1 MKIASTISAF
11 LLAGNLLAQTESV
24 PAALAAGDGLDI
36 SATKVAGTAPPHFGN
51 DISLLQKAFAVAP
64 KVRLSEQF
72 ALSRENPNELQAVLS
87 GLFLFYKSF
96 FSSQD
101 NQRCS
106 FHPSCSEYGLEAV
119 KKFGVVRGI
128 IGTFDRLTRCN
139 GFSPEQY
146 DIDMQRRVLKDPVE
160 W

>member
-1 MKIASTISAF
+1 MV
-11 LLAGNLLAQTESV
+11 NLLAQSY
-24 PAALAAGDGLDI
+24 
-36 SATKVAGTAPPHFGN
+36 ATGPKS
-51 DISLLQKAFAVAP
+51 SLLQQDITLLNQAFAP
-64 KVRLSEQF
+64 PGKVRLAKQF
-72 ALSRENPNELQAVLS
+72 SLSRTNTNELQAVLS
-87 GLFLFYKSF
+87 GLFLVYKSF

-119 KKFGVVRGI
+119 KKLGIVRGVI
-128 IGTFDRLTRCN
+128 CTCDRLTRCN

-146 DIDMQRRVLKDPVE
+146 EIDVKKRRLKDPVS

>member
-1 MKIASTISAF
+1 MKITFTILTL
-11 LLAGNLLAQTESV
+11 LLAGKLLAQASV
-24 PAALAAGDGLDI
+24 AHLEDVPY
-36 SATKVAGTAPPHFGN
+36 VAS
-51 DISLLQKAFAVAP
+51 DISLLQQAFSAQP

-72 ALSRENPNELQAVLS
+72 SLSRKNPNELQMVFS
-87 GLFLFYKSF
+87 GLFLVYKSF

-106 FHPSCSEYGLEAV
+106 FHPSCSEFGLEAV
-119 KKFGVVRGI
+119 KKLGIVRGI
-128 IGTFDRLTRCN
+128 ICTCDRLTRCN

-146 DIDMQRRVLKDPVE
+146 EIDMERRALKDPVG

>member
-1 MKIASTISAF
+1 MKITLTILAL
-11 LLAGNLLAQTESV
+11 LLAGKLLAQASVAHLKGVPHLES
-24 PAALAAGDGLDI
+24 
-36 SATKVAGTAPPHFGN
+36 
-51 DISLLQKAFAVAP
+51 DISLLQQAFSAKP

-72 ALSRENPNELQAVLS
+72 SLSRKNPNELQMMFS
-87 GLFLFYKSF
+87 GLFLVYKSF

-106 FHPSCSEYGLEAV
+106 FHPSCSEFGLEAV
-119 KKFGVVRGI
+119 KKLGVVRGI
-128 IGTFDRLTRCN
+128 ICTCDRLTRCN

-146 DIDMQRRVLKDPVE
+146 EIDMERRALKDPVG

>member
-1 MKIASTISAF
+1 MKIALTILTL
-11 LLAGNLLAQTESV
+11 LLAGNLFGQTKSVAQLQGV
-24 PAALAAGDGLDI
+24 
-36 SATKVAGTAPPHFGN
+36 PHFSR
-51 DISLLQKAFAVAP
+51 DVSLLHQAFSAKP

-72 ALSRENPNELQAVLS
+72 SLSRENPNELQAVLS

-96 FSSQD
+96 LSSQD

-119 KKFGVVRGI
+119 KKLGVVRGI
-128 IGTFDRLTRCN
+128 MCTCDRLTRCN
-139 GFSPEQY
+139 GFSPQQY
-146 DIDMQRRVLKDPVE
+146 DIDLERRRLKDPVE

>member
-1 MKIASTISAF
+1 MKIALTILTF
-11 LLAGNLLAQTESV
+11 LLAGKLLAQTDKSV
-24 PAALAAGDGLDI
+24 AKAQAA
-36 SATKVAGTAPPHFGN
+36 PHF
-51 DISLLQKAFAVAP
+51 DHDVSLLQKAFSP
-64 KVRLSEQF
+64 PQKTRLGEQF
-72 ALSRENPNELQAVLS
+72 LFSRQNTNELEAVFS

-119 KKFGVVRGI
+119 KKFGVLRGMVS
-128 IGTFDRLTRCN
+128 TFDRLTRCN
-139 GFSPEQY
+139 GFSPRQY
-146 DIDMQRRVLKDPVE
+146 EIDFEHRRLKDPVE

>member
-1 MKIASTISAF
+1 MKIPFTILLF
-11 LLAGNLLAQTESV
+11 LLFDNLSAQNITNQ
-24 PAALAAGDGLDI
+24 DI
-36 SATKVAGTAPPHFGN
+36 SCLKQAFSTAPKP
-51 DISLLQKAFAVAP
+51 
-64 KVRLSEQF
+64 RLRDQF
-72 ALSRENPNELQAVLS
+72 ALSKENPNELQAVFS

-119 KKFGVVRGI
+119 KKLGVIRGI
-128 IGTFDRLTRCN
+128 VCTCDRLTRCN
-139 GFSPEQY
+139 GLSPEQY
-146 DIDMQRRVLKDPVE
+146 ELNRAKQGLNDPVK

>member
-1 MKIASTISAF
+1 MKIALTISTL
-11 LLAGNLLAQTESV
+11 LLAGNLFAQERVAHLKGV
-24 PAALAAGDGLDI
+24 PHVGKDL
-36 SATKVAGTAPPHFGN
+36 
-51 DISLLQKAFAVAP
+51 SLLQQAFSATP

-72 ALSRENPNELQAVLS
+72 SLSRENPNELQTVLS

-119 KKFGVVRGI
+119 KKLGVVRGI
-128 IGTFDRLTRCN
+128 MCTCDRLTRCN

-146 DIDMQRRVLKDPVE
+146 EIDMEHRRLKDPVG

>member
-1 MKIASTISAF
+1 MKKICTILLF
-11 LLAGNLLAQTESV
+11 LPGISLWAQTASKQDV
-24 PAALAAGDGLDI
+24 
-36 SATKVAGTAPPHFGN
+36 
-51 DISLLQKAFAVAP
+51 LLLHKAFEPPP
-64 KVRLSEQF
+64 KVGLTDQYLF
-72 ALSRENPNELQAVLS
+72 SRENPNELQTVFS

-96 FSSQD
+96 LSSQD

-119 KKFGVVRGI
+119 KKYGVVRGMI
-128 IGTFDRLTRCN
+128 STFDRLTRCN

-146 DIDMQRRVLKDPVE
+146 DVDIERRRLKDPVS

>member
-1 MKIASTISAF
+1 MKIALTISTF
-11 LLAGNLLAQTESV
+11 LLAGNLFAQER
-24 PAALAAGDGLDI
+24 
-36 SATKVAGTAPPHFGN
+36 VAHVSK
-51 DISLLQKAFAVAP
+51 DLSLLQQAFAATP

-72 ALSRENPNELQAVLS
+72 TLSRDNPNELQAVLS

-119 KKFGVVRGI
+119 KKLGVLRGI
-128 IGTFDRLTRCN
+128 VCTCDRLTRCN

-146 DIDMQRRVLKDPVE
+146 EIDMERRRLNDPVK